1 MAKEALNRLDPERRL
16 NSTYGDDTR
25 LFAAAFLD
33 SRGGFLSINGTGVGV
48 FIPAGALSDEVFV
61 YLYVAQDAK
70 RVQGLEERD
79 GDVLSPLVSCGPP
92 GLLFNQKVYYIGC
105 FALLKSNIGHMFN
118 KNKRFLNK

>member
-1 MAKEALNRLDPERRL
+1 MAKEALNQLDPERRL

-48 FIPAGALSDEVFV
+48 FIPPGALSDEEFV
-61 YLYVAQDAK
+61 YLYVAQDENEK
-70 RVQGLEERD
+70 RVQGLEDRD

-92 GLLFNQKVYYIGC
+92 GLVFNQKV
-105 FALLKSNIGHMFN
+105 
-118 KNKRFLNK
+118 